1 MGHKRSPVLWWLL
14 RFCDDDEWG
23 WQQGQTDDINLGA
36 ALDTLGEI
44 RFFSSM
50 FSSSRQNVQCSSM
63 FNVCRTRSPPST
75 EDCPLNFL
83 KHFYDQSTWKEG
95 LIMDWLWNL
104 FSRRT
109 WKLWPY
115 FQGLGC
121 PGFSLLKVVG
131 TSWRWSQSL
140 LISIMLLTRPEYDQ
154 DDVMRMIRSW
164 TMMMRKGN
172 LWRPSPSP
180 TWPGQSWP
188 GEEWGAVPGPA
199 KIIEK

>member
-1 MGHKRSPVLWWLL
+1 MEWDCGNISWGWGRWWWW
-14 RFCDDDEWG
+14 RQNIDKGEKGYATNCKTYKWYKFRWVTNDRQCYDDCFDFVMMTEWG

-131 TSWRWSQSL
+131 TSWWWS
-140 LISIMLLTRPEYDQ
+140 
-154 DDVMRMIRSW
+154 
-164 TMMMRKGN
+164 
-172 LWRPSPSP
+172 
-180 TWPGQSWP
+180 
-188 GEEWGAVPGPA
+188 
-199 KIIEK
+199 